1 MSAVSPLL
9 RAAPL
14 TEQVAATIR
23 DQILRGEMTPGERIV
38 EQTLAR
44 GLGVGQNVVREALIS
59 LAHTG
64 FVRRVTNRGTYVTE
78 LSIEE
83 ARKLADVRRALESLV
98 CERIHSRS
106 LIENVDFSELER
118 ALRGMRDA
126 AERNDGYVFHDCDLR
141 FHRALWEL
149 AGNEYL
155 YTALDRVVTPL
166 FAFHILLSARK
177 HEGNAAL
184 LEAVEAHERLA
195 ETLRRKDSSCVDEI
209 RKLVDLSLTHHQE
222 MASEK

>member
-1 MSAVSPLL
+1 
-9 RAAPL
+9 
-14 TEQVAATIR
+14 
-23 DQILRGEMTPGERIV
+23 MTPGERIV

-44 GLGVGQNVVREALIS
+44 ALGVGQNVVREALIS

-64 FVRRVTNRGTYVTE
+64 FVRRVTNRGTYVTK

-83 ARKLADVRRALESLV
+83 ALKLADVRRALESLV

-106 LIENVDFSELER
+106 LIEDVDFSELGR
-118 ALRGMRDA
+118 TLRGMRDA
-126 AERNDGYVFHDCDLR
+126 AERNDGYAFHDCDLR

-184 LEAVEAHERLA
+184 LEAVEAHEALA
-195 ETLRRKDSSCVDEI
+195 EALRRKDSSCVDEI

-222 MASEK
+222 MAK